1 MESEKGRGPTK
12 ESIEAAAWEL
22 WDWLGDGRSQT
33 EPISLLK
40 GVVADILAT
49 ACPGLSAELLRGIL
63 ESHPS
68 ASQRPASPCGSA
80 EG

>member
-1 MESEKGRGPTK
+1 MESEDGRGPTK

-40 GVVADILAT
+40 DVVADIIAT
-49 ACPGLSAELLRGIL
+49 ACPHLSAELLRGIL
-63 ESHPS
+63 ENRPS
-68 ASQRPASPCGSA
+68 ASQRPVLPDGSKEA
-80 EG
+80 